1 MGGKERAAEMSN
13 KSQPLSFFHFLGID
27 TKQAVC
33 GSSLPSLREG
43 DMGGRPQLQ
52 PTSVLEPMA
61 ATDTKT
67 LDGHT
72 LSTRVTPAQ
81 DMQECGGFLIR
92 VITQGLSET
101 PLHALAIK

>member
-1 MGGKERAAEMSN
+1 
-13 KSQPLSFFHFLGID
+13 
-27 TKQAVC
+27 
-33 GSSLPSLREG
+33 
-43 DMGGRPQLQ
+43 
-52 PTSVLEPMA
+52 MA

-101 PLHALAIK
+101 PLHALAINSQEDARTYLTVPDPVLFLGSPRSSSLPPHRPLLDL